1 MKITLWRALIMLAT
15 LTAPATGV
23 MAQDFPGR
31 EKLRAQSNEVRRD
44 IIQVTDSVYVAVG
57 YSASNVILIQGD
69 AGSIIVDSATD
80 MVAARNVSLVCHAMC
95 VSTVRGASS
104 IESVMETGRGS
115 RKSIA
120 ARAKRPVI

>member
-1 MKITLWRALIMLAT
+1 
-15 LTAPATGV
+15 
-23 MAQDFPGR
+23 
-31 EKLRAQSNEVRRD
+31 
-44 IIQVTDSVYVAVG
+44 
-57 YSASNVILIQGD
+57 
-69 AGSIIVDSATD
+69 

-120 ARAKRPVI
+120 ARAKRPVYLRSVQVLYFDVADFCRRWEKLN